1 MVVLT
6 KLSSFV
12 SIKTK
17 LARDETFQQTAL
29 HHDFSSGY
37 CL

>member
-1 MVVLT
+1 MILLK
-6 KLSSFV
+6 KLSTFV
-12 SIKTK
+12 AKKTK

-29 HHDFSSGY
+29 HHVFSSGY